1 MQFYVIKPE
10 KGRFGTKWAY
20 SEAEEPREF
29 ADPNRCPVCGAILS
43 LLKWLPPHRVK
54 LSSAKPEKWPDFLW
68 GVGEPFMV
76 SGRFKSI
83 YEVEGLS
90 GIIRFH
96 PPAEIVRVGNR
107 KRGDLPAD
115 LPTYHL
121 VDVLWGGA
129 NLDDK
134 ASKPVFTRWPLCE
147 FCRSGGS
154 VYSRERIILEPDS
167 WTGADIFQARGVA
180 GVILVSERFKEVVER
195 YGLTNLLLIPAER
208 YGYDEFRPGQWYI
221 HEK

>member
-1 MQFYVIKPE
+1 MQFYVIEPE
-10 KGRFGTKWAY
+10 KGLFGTKWAY
-20 SEAEEPREF
+20 GESEEPK
-29 ADPNRCPVCGAILS
+29 NRGEPRTCPVCGSFLS
-43 LLKWLPPHRVK
+43 LMTWLPPHRMK

-68 GVGEPFMV
+68 ADGHDLMV

-90 GIIRFH
+90 GITRFH
-96 PPAEIVRVGNR
+96 PPAEIVRVGNK

-121 VDVLWGGA
+121 VDILWGGA

-134 ASKPVFTRWPLCE
+134 ASGAVFKHWPLCE
-147 FCRSGGS
+147 FCRSSGA

-180 GVILVSERFKEVVER
+180 GEILVSERFKEVVER
-195 YGLTNLLLIPAER
+195 YGLTNLLLISAER